1 MTPTPPTEKVLL
13 KYPDGRTE
21 EHETETL
28 TFKET
33 TDKGWESRYKDLF
46 LEIYRPAGM
55 GDESDIDPRLLAFI
69 QHIAKEEYERGQQN
83 PKVGFLRQYLNESPE
98 WRGKKWLNEDITRFL
113 RIPFTNQPS

>member
-1 MTPTPPTEKVLL
+1 MTPAPTPPTEKVLL

-69 QHIAKEEYERGQQN
+69 QHIAKEEYERGR
-83 PKVGFLRQYLNESPE
+83 KDVIEHIRSAKDQYMVPATLARLEAALE
-98 WRGKKWLNEDITRFL
+98 T
-113 RIPFTNQPS
+113 PS